1 VLTTAAGKR
10 HLRDA
15 LFGSP
20 TGEVELRMFTPRISL
35 RRSLAAIAS
44 LVTALIVLG
53 VAPPE
58 HSDTTSLAGQL
69 LIAAPTIGDPRFAHT
84 VILMVRHDKEGA
96 LGIVINRPVGER
108 SIAALLEATGHDD
121 ADVAGIVR
129 VFAGGPVQP
138 ELGFVLHSAEYR
150 RAETVDVDGRVAMT
164 ASRQVLLDIG
174 HSQGPEKSLFAL
186 GYAGWG
192 PGQLEGEL
200 ARHNWFTTPEEPK
213 LVFDDDRDNLW
224 EDAMARRTREL

>member
-1 VLTTAAGKR
+1 MLVP
-10 HLRDA
+10 H
-15 LFGSP
+15 
-20 TGEVELRMFTPRISL
+20 ISL
-35 RRSLAAIAS
+35 RRRFAVIAS
-44 LVTALIVLG
+44 LVAALIVLG
-53 VAPPE
+53 AAPPE

-84 VILMVRHDKEGA
+84 VILMLRHDKEGA

-121 ADVAGIVR
+121 ADVAGILR

-174 HSQGPEKSLFAL
+174 HNQGPEKSLFAL

-192 PGQLEGEL
+192 PGQLDGEL
-200 ARHNWFTTPEEPK
+200 ARHDWFTTPEEPK
-213 LVFDDDRDNLW
+213 LVFDDDRERLW

>member
-1 VLTTAAGKR
+1 
-10 HLRDA
+10 
-15 LFGSP
+15 
-20 TGEVELRMFTPRISL
+20 MFARISL
-35 RRSLAAIAS
+35 RQS
-44 LVTALIVLG
+44 LVAIVSLVAALTVLG

-84 VILMVRHDKEGA
+84 VILMVRHDQEGA
-96 LGIVINRPVGER
+96 FGIVINRPVGER

-138 ELGFVLHSAEYR
+138 ELGFVVHSAEYR

-174 HSQGPEKSLFAL
+174 HSQGPEKSIFAL

-192 PGQLEGEL
+192 PGQLESEL

-213 LVFDDDRDNLW
+213 LVFDDDRGNLW

>member
-1 VLTTAAGKR
+1 
-10 HLRDA
+10 
-15 LFGSP
+15 
-20 TGEVELRMFTPRISL
+20 MFTPRIPL
-35 RRSLAAIAS
+35 RQSLAAIAS

-84 VILMVRHDKEGA
+84 VVLMVRHDKEGA

-121 ADVAGIVR
+121 AGVAGIVR

>member
-1 VLTTAAGKR
+1 
-10 HLRDA
+10 
-15 LFGSP
+15 
-20 TGEVELRMFTPRISL
+20 MFVPRISL
-35 RRSLAAIAS
+35 RRRFAAVAS
-44 LVTALIVLG
+44 LLVALIVLG
-53 VAPPE
+53 AAPPE

-84 VILMVRHDKEGA
+84 VILMIRHDNEGA

-108 SIAALLEATGHDD
+108 SIAALLQATGHDD
-121 ADVAGIVR
+121 ADVTGIVR
-129 VFAGGPVQP
+129 VFAGGPVQS
-138 ELGFVLHSAEYR
+138 ELGFVVHSAEYR

-174 HSQGPEKSLFAL
+174 HNQGPEKSLFAL

-192 PGQLEGEL
+192 PGQLDGEL
-200 ARHNWFTTPEEPK
+200 ARHDWFTTPEEPK
-213 LVFDDDRDNLW
+213 LVFDDDRDHLW

>member
-1 VLTTAAGKR
+1 MFVPRVSPRGRFALAVSSVAA
-10 HLRDA
+10 
-15 LFGSP
+15 
-20 TGEVELRMFTPRISL
+20 
-35 RRSLAAIAS
+35 
-44 LVTALIVLG
+44 LVILG

-108 SIAALLEATGHDD
+108 SIAALLEATGHDN
-121 ADVAGIVR
+121 AEVAGILR

-138 ELGFVLHSAEYR
+138 ELGFVVHSAEYH

-174 HSQGPEKSLFAL
+174 HNEGPKKSLFAL

-192 PGQLEGEL
+192 PGQLEDEL

-213 LVFDDDRDNLW
+213 LVFDDDRGNLW

>member
-1 VLTTAAGKR
+1 
-10 HLRDA
+10 
-15 LFGSP
+15 
-20 TGEVELRMFTPRISL
+20 MFVPHISL
-35 RRSLAAIAS
+35 RRKLAAAAS
-44 LVTALIVLG
+44 LVAALIVLG
-53 VAPPE
+53 AAPPE

-84 VILMVRHDKEGA
+84 VILLVRHDQEGA
-96 LGIVINRPVGER
+96 FGIVINRPVGER

-121 ADVAGIVR
+121 VDVAGIVR

-138 ELGFVLHSAEYR
+138 ELGFVVHSAEYR

-174 HSQGPEKSLFAL
+174 HNEGPEKRLFAL

-213 LVFDDDRDNLW
+213 LVFDDDREKLW